1 MNADELHK
9 DAIVI
14 DMTCPLARM
23 TDTSIG
29 SATAALQRLR
39 RQ

>member
-14 DMTCPLARM
+14 DVICTLARM
-23 TDTSIG
+23 TEYIDCW
-29 SATAALQRLR
+29 R
-39 RQ
+39 

>member
-14 DMTCPLARM
+14 DVTCTLARM
-23 TDTSIG
+23 TEYIDWW
-29 SATAALQRLR
+29 R
-39 RQ
+39 